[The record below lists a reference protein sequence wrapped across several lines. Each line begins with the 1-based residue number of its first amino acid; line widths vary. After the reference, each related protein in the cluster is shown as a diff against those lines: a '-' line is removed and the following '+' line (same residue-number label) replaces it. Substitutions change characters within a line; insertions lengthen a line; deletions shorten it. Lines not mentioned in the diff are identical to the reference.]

1 MVTELYLNE
10 LVHAVIATSTPSA
23 VGQSE
28 QSVVVDQS
36 L

>member
-10 LVHAVIATSTPSA
+10 LVYAVIAARTPNP